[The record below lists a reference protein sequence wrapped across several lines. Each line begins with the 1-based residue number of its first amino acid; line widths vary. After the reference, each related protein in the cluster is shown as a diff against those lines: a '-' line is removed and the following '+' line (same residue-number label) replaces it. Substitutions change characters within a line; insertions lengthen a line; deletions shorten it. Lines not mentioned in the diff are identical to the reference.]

1 MEYLKWTHSAWFI
14 PCIGIKCTISQQEMS
29 KIVYPSFS
37 TQINNF
43 MVFLQKQLNI
53 VGLNIL
59 SRAIAIFLLEETKL
73 SSLNLNGQARV
84 PPLYPPQSEFFVL
97 EIHHKQNYQSKEDT
111 QNEKKTFLNY
121 SSCNSCRYVF
131 FFRELS
137 LINIMKIYS
146 ASVLNYFGFTR
157 YIKKFK

>member
-73 SSLNLNGQARV
+73 SFLNLNGQARV

-97 EIHHKQNYQSKEDT
+97 EINHKHNYQSKEDT
-111 QNEKKTFLNY
+111 QNEKKR
-121 SSCNSCRYVF
+121 SCTIAVAIRADVF
-131 FFRELS
+131 FFGELS
-137 LINIMKIYS
+137 LISTMKIYS